1 MSQATTLKSASCETK
16 RCQSYIGVSQALR
29 STIIAF
35 STRIVS
41 PLVMLALIAST
52 LFIATSCGNN
62 SSTQMAPTRIATTAT
77 PIIPNSYT
85 PQQQGT
91 LVLNDPL
98 KDNSRGYKWDD
109 NCLFAKDGYHISSEV
124 DMYSRF
130 CVAYG
135 PQFKNF
141 AFEVQMTI
149 LKGDAGGLFLRGDA
163 DNSKFYHLRIDQ
175 TGAFLFI
182 IFTGHT
188 SSSVLAEG
196 TTSAFHQ
203 GAGQPNV
210 LAVVA
215 QGDRFTLY
223 VNHQQIKSL
232 TNGTYSQGQIGLVA
246 TDTNSPAEVVF
257 TNARVWSY

>member
-1 MSQATTLKSASCETK
+1 MLVSSLRQLESAT
-16 RCQSYIGVSQALR
+16 
-29 STIIAF
+29 
-35 STRIVS
+35 
-41 PLVMLALIAST
+41 
-52 LFIATSCGNN
+52 
-62 SSTQMAPTRIATTAT
+62 
-77 PIIPNSYT
+77 
-85 PQQQGT
+85 
-91 LVLNDPL
+91 
-98 KDNSRGYKWDD
+98 
-109 NCLFAKDGYHISSEV
+109 
-124 DMYSRF
+124 RF
-130 CVAYG
+130 AYG
-135 PQFKNF
+135 
-141 AFEVQMTI
+141 EI
-149 LKGDAGGLFLRGDA
+149 DARAYLE
-163 DNSKFYHLRIDQ
+163 KFYHLRIDQ